1 MYKLLSL
8 LYLQFELHSKFRFI
22 FIASFSYRTLNKLK
36 LISSPRRI
44 AQTQSFYLLWRVN
57 SSKENTVIENV
68 HQLKVLME
76 FSGFLI
82 YFIRN
87 PLSRVFAEISFEFN
101 FIFSR
106 ISHPRVFIIFRIP
119 IRRCRVFKPDYKV
132 YSQPTISIKL
142 NPVHAK
148 LCLLGLLVVVQSN

>member
-1 MYKLLSL
+1 M
-8 LYLQFELHSKFRFI
+8 YLQSQLHSKFWFI
-22 FIASFSYRTLNKLK
+22 FIATFSYRTLDRLK

-57 SSKENTVIENV
+57 SSEENTVIENV
-68 HQLKVLME
+68 HQLEVLRE

-82 YFIRN
+82 YFISN

-106 ISHPRVFIIFRIP
+106 KSHLRVFIIFRIP
-119 IRRCRVFKPDYKV
+119 IRRWRVFKPTNAVTFLTNLKFRL
-132 YSQPTISIKL
+132 IKSSY
-142 NPVHAK
+142 
-148 LCLLGLLVVVQSN
+148 C